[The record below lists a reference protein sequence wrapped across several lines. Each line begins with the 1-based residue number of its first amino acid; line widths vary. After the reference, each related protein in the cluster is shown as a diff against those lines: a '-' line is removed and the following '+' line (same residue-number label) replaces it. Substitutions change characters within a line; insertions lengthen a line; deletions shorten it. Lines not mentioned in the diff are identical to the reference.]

1 MILLLIGMPAWA
13 EDVSDQASLDIEV
26 SDMDTNASS
35 DPISLKLG
43 EELNLSLES
52 NPTTGYM
59 WNASFDPSM
68 LEQVNYRYDP
78 ASPELIGGGGVET
91 FTFKAVGV
99 GETDLVMRYKRSWE
113 PDFAEERIYHIIV
126 AE

>member
-13 EDVSDQASLDIEV
+13 EGVSDQASLDIEV
-26 SDMDTNASS
+26 SDMDNNASS
-35 DPISLKLG
+35 EPISLKLG
-43 EELNLSLES
+43 EVLNLSLKS

-59 WNASFDPSM
+59 WNASFNSS
-68 LEQVNYRYDP
+68 LIEQVNYGYDP
-78 ASPELIGGGGVET
+78 DSPELIGGGGIET

-113 PDFAEERIYHIIV
+113 PESVEERVYHIV
-126 AE
+126 VFE